1 MSDQVCVG
9 AGGKARLSMDV
20 CVGVG
25 GVARRVKAAYAG
37 DENGKA
43 RLFWRKILG
52 VITPSNMT
60 SNTAPAPFRAAS
72 KNYTAGYE
80 AYCAFNSSADGGFA
94 AANGQSQ
101 LSGDVPAGGE
111 WWLDIDLGEEK
122 IANRVRLRSAASNLP
137 GTSSTTWSVARD
149 FQVLGSNESAAWGEN
164 PTSDKWTEVGS
175 VTDYAEGAPNNVWLP
190 LVALDNP
197 GHYRYYRLRV
207 TRASRAA
214 SFLMTKNFELSM
226 AKDSV

>member
-1 MSDQVCVG
+1 MSKQVCVG
-9 AGGKARLSMDV
+9 VGGKARLVLDV

-25 GVARRVKAAYAG
+25 GVARRIKTAYVG
-37 DENGKA
+37 DADGKA

-60 SNTAPAPFRAAS
+60 GNNAPAPFRAAC

-80 AYCAFNSSADGGFA
+80 AYHAFNSSADGGFA
-94 AANGQSQ
+94 TANAQNQ
-101 LSGDVPAGGE
+101 LSGDAPVGGE
-111 WWLDIDLGEEK
+111 WWLDIDLGEQE
-122 IANRVRLRSAASNLP
+122 IANRARLRSAAPNLP

-149 FQVLGSNESAAWGEN
+149 FQVLGSNEAAAFGEN
-164 PTSDKWTEVGS
+164 PTSDKWVELGS
-175 VTDYAEGAPNNVWLP
+175 VTDYAEGAPNNIWLP

-197 GHYRYYRLRV
+197 GYYRYYRLRV

-214 SFLMTKNFELSM
+214 TFLMTKNFELSM
-226 AKDSV
+226 VKDS

>member
-1 MSDQVCVG
+1 
-9 AGGKARLSMDV
+9 MDIN
-20 CVGVG
+20 VGVG
-25 GVARRVKAAYAG
+25 GVARRIKAAYVG
-37 DENGKA
+37 DSGGKA

-60 SNTAPAPFRAAS
+60 SNAAPAPFRATC

-94 AANGQSQ
+94 TANAQYQ
-101 LSGDVPAGGE
+101 LSGDVPVGGE
-111 WWLDIDLGEEK
+111 WWLDIDLGETR
-122 IANRVRLRSAASNLP
+122 IANRARLRSAAPYLP
-137 GTSSTTWSVARD
+137 SQSSTTWSVARD

-175 VTDYAEGAPNNVWLP
+175 VTDYAEGAPNNIWLP
-190 LVALDNP
+190 LVALNNP
-197 GHYRYYRLRV
+197 GYYRYYRLRV

-226 AKDSV
+226 VKGG